1 MTDKSIVLIVEDDPS
16 LRRILEIKLRKNG
29 FQIFTAGDGVE
40 GYDLILKKRPKVVI
54 TDIGMPRMDGKSLCE
69 KTSDLKKESPF
80 LTIVITALVSQNHTW
95 IDGMDETE
103 LMHKPLDLKK
113 IVNRVEQY
121 LAPAQSDSP
130 D

>member
-1 MTDKSIVLIVEDDPS
+1 MANKSIVLIVEDDPS
-16 LRRILEIKLRKNG
+16 LRRILEIKFRKKG
-29 FQIFTAGDGVE
+29 YQIFTARDGVE
-40 GYDLILKKRPKVVI
+40 GHALILKEKPKVVI
-54 TDIGMPRMDGKSLCE
+54 TDINMPRMDGKSLCE
-69 KTSDLKKESPF
+69 KTHALKKESTF
-80 LTIVITALVSQNHTW
+80 LTIVITALVSGDHSW

-103 LMHKPLDLKK
+103 LMLKPVDLKK